1 MLQRREKLALS
12 AAIRRLA
19 HLHAGYLRKHIE
31 YQVMVGLVANF
42 EMYTHMSIFD
52 GYEIRST
59 GPSLPYLAPL
69 VAVDLE
75 LRGRETSI
83 SGITPRPYPEGKP
96 QIPETIRHVRSPWVQ
111 MPPISP
117 EIDHMAGAITSGSPG
132 VLKSDRIH
140 IWGSSTIGPCPG
152 PTSSYKCIYNC
163 HSGIA
168 TPHSH
173 NVSRQIPIIHHD
185 MSYRFGLHAHWLRQ
199 RESHNRVW

>member
-52 GYEIRST
+52 GYEIRSI

-83 SGITPRPYPEGKP
+83 SGTTPRPYPGRE
-96 QIPETIRHVRSPWVQ
+96 
-111 MPPISP
+111 
-117 EIDHMAGAITSGSPG
+117 AANPG
-132 VLKSDRIH
+132 VDQAR
-140 IWGSSTIGPCPG
+140 
-152 PTSSYKCIYNC
+152 
-163 HSGIA
+163 
-168 TPHSH
+168 
-173 NVSRQIPIIHHD
+173 
-185 MSYRFGLHAHWLRQ
+185 
-199 RESHNRVW
+199 